1 MYKGT
6 IQKFDFGNVFWDFP
20 ETLSPLAVSRY
31 KRSTTHGKSAFPLP
45 QPPRREETVG
55 NSPGVVQRDVLDV
68 ALPEMRR
75 KISARITWELL

>member
-31 KRSTTHGKSAFPLP
+31 KRSTTQGKSEHFLSFSL
-45 QPPRREETVG
+45 QEGKKLLETAQV
-55 NSPGVVQRDVLDV
+55 
-68 ALPEMRR
+68 
-75 KISARITWELL
+75 